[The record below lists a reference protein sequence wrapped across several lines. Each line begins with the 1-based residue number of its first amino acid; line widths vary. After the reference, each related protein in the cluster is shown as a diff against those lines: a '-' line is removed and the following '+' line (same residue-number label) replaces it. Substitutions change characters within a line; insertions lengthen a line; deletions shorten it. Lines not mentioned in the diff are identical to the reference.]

1 MKDIDKLEA
10 FAWLQE
16 FVLLSEEQ
24 AGPIIHRVSQAE
36 ASDAQEDKF
45 TAFSEAV
52 EKLPT
57 VLKSMKQFPKPKR
70 KELRL
75 IKKLQESGLDAY
87 IKSCEWSIKLLE
99 EPNRARLS
107 AKMWQ
112 ITLATKYWDLAN
124 EEIRRFA
131 EKCKGK

>member
-1 MKDIDKLEA
+1 MKDIDRLEA

-16 FVLLSEEQ
+16 FQLLCEEQ
-24 AGPIIHRVSQAE
+24 AGPIIHRVSEAE
-36 ASDAQEDKF
+36 ASDSQEDKF

-75 IKKLQESGLDAY
+75 IKKLRESGLDGY
-87 IKSCEWSIKLLE
+87 IKSCKWSLKLLE

-112 ITLATKYWDLAN
+112 ITLATKYWDLSN
-124 EEIRRFA
+124 EEIQRFA
-131 EKCKGK
+131 EKCKEK